1 VPHRPRLVALS
12 LALLLAVLDLGP
24 RAAVAGAAEVV
35 ERLFSFGAGG
45 GTALP
50 SGDAS
55 DALNNG
61 YNAMGFA
68 RLNLPAFPIDPRLD
82 FTYQKLDLEDASF
95 AAEGLTGGD
104 PYGGGQLETASL
116 LLEGQI
122 SILPLGPV
130 QTYLLAGAG
139 WSNFKVSLED
149 GPAGATVEDNT
160 TEFTLSAGL
169 GVSVGL
175 GPLRAFLEGRLTR
188 FENDSELIALNQ
200 TDLVPVSIGI
210 LF

>member
-1 VPHRPRLVALS
+1 MPHRPRLVAVS

-24 RAAVAGAAEVV
+24 RAVAAGASEVV
-35 ERLFSFGAGG
+35 DRVLSFGAGG
-45 GTALP
+45 GPALP
-50 SGDAS
+50 SGDAN

-61 YNAMGFA
+61 YNAMGFV
-68 RLNLPAFPIDPRLD
+68 RLNLPAFPIDPRLG

-95 AAEGLTGGD
+95 AADGLTGGD
-104 PYGGGQLETASL
+104 AYGGGRLETSSL
-116 LLEGQI
+116 LLEGQV

-130 QTYLLAGAG
+130 QTYFLAGAG
-139 WSNFKVSLED
+139 WSNYKVRLEG
-149 GPAGATVEDNT
+149 GPAGATVDDT
-160 TEFTLSAGL
+160 TNEFTLTAGL

-188 FENDSELIALNQ
+188 FENDGELLALDR
-200 TDLVPVSIGI
+200 TDLVPVSVGI